1 MSSLGYGNKLDVW
14 EIFAHLFCEPELDG
28 RVVLTMDD
36 KNRVARFPQLLQC
49 WNHSM
54 CPCQQGVVCDVPC
67 RIMVVC
73 EVIIDERSRIPASKG
88 SWSQKIFDTRKR
100 KKERKTTPMLPPAWF
115 MSLLQFQVG
124 PSLYVIPKQTFQE
137 LRVPKDY
144 CLLLKV
150 STSNRRVDK
159 PPPISPKWEPL
170 GSHMVGWEN
179 LVPPGY
185 PHYDWVDHRW

>member
-28 RVVLTMDD
+28 RVVLNMDD

-100 KKERKTTPMLPPAWF
+100 KKENSNVATSMIYVIASISSWSESICNPKTDISRIEGPQRLLPPF
-115 MSLLQFQVG
+115 EGEHL
-124 PSLYVIPKQTFQE
+124 E
-137 LRVPKDY
+137 
-144 CLLLKV
+144 
-150 STSNRRVDK
+150 
-159 PPPISPKWEPL
+159 
-170 GSHMVGWEN
+170 
-179 LVPPGY
+179 
-185 PHYDWVDHRW
+185 